1 MTDYQLA
8 RALDLLRGLA
18 LFSQNTVNWRRS
30 LLQLSAGSSANR
42 RIRRTPRGS
51 APSTYYDEFPERNR
65 STAMSEAAYDPAAQR
80 TMSDEEIA
88 ALPYRRG
95 VGVMLLNAQNKVFVA
110 QRLDM
115 KTAAWQMP
123 QGGIDPDEDPR
134 QTAFRE
140 MKEEIGTDKAR
151 ILAETDWIS
160 YDLPSDLVPKLW
172 KGRYRGQ
179 TQKWFAMRFLGTD
192 ADIDI
197 NGQRGVFRLVLGRL
211 RRTPKPDRTLQES
224 TVRSVSWR
232 SSAPCCCSPW
242 KIEEMRAGPP

>member
-1 MTDYQLA
+1 
-8 RALDLLRGLA
+8 
-18 LFSQNTVNWRRS
+18 
-30 LLQLSAGSSANR
+30 
-42 RIRRTPRGS
+42 
-51 APSTYYDEFPERNR
+51 
-65 STAMSEAAYDPAAQR
+65 MSEAAYDPAAQR

-88 ALPYRRG
+88 TLPYRRG

-197 NGQRGVFRLVLGRL
+197 NGQHPEFSDWCWADFEELPNLIVPFKRALYAQLLEEFRPLL
-211 RRTPKPDRTLQES
+211 LQPVED
-224 TVRSVSWR
+224 
-232 SSAPCCCSPW
+232 
-242 KIEEMRAGPP
+242 